1 MDYTTIAAS
10 IEQARADIKVQI
22 GELRERDVALEQS
35 LTWAAIAYG
44 IDADGEPITVEGEGS
59 GRCVNCDHDDHYGE
73 RCDGVCDDGPA
84 CACSW
89 PDAGNF
95 TVVGVPGPAVP
106 GTGGGAGISA
116 DPGNRATAGS
126 DGGVYVRDDL
136 VPDPLAYYILAK
148 A

>member
-1 MDYTTIAAS
+1 MSTQTVIDNTCPLTTTI
-10 IEQARADIKVQI
+10 VQQ
-22 GELRERDVALEQS
+22 GN
-35 LTWAAIAYG
+35 TT
-44 IDADGEPITVEGEGS
+44 TV
-59 GRCVNCDHDDHYGE
+59 
-73 RCDGVCDDGPA
+73 
-84 CACSW
+84 
-89 PDAGNF
+89 

-116 DPGNRATAGS
+116 DPGNRAVAGT